1 MQIKEVKVYN
11 FGKIEKREFTF
22 TPGINIIYGEN
33 EAGKSTLC
41 TFLTAMLFGMEKGR
55 GRTAKDDY
63 SRYEPWHAPAY
74 YSGAMRFLVGGRP
87 FYLERNF
94 YHKEKREILRNEA
107 DGEEMSVAYGDLA
120 MLLGGIDKE
129 TFGNTYYIPQTGA
142 VTGREL
148 AAMLAEYLTDAAGS
162 GDRTIHVARAQE
174 ILGAKKK
181 LLGIELKTL
190 QEEKQQRKKLLLV
203 EKELLERDCV
213 SLREN
218 VEKVRGQIAQLKE
231 SVSGI
236 NMPEITGNRDIR
248 EQIEEQ
254 QRRSEDGLQDGR
266 MSEAGRQRRSLIL
279 GCLAALLLALGMLL
293 NWNGT
298 GGTFHSSFWMLQGL
312 LGAGLLGAMVCVG
325 KALGALY
332 RQKTVDEDME
342 NGEPENM
349 EDEEPEDIENE
360 EAECMEDE
368 ESEYMESGEA
378 VGMDSGRY
386 PHMDAAEMGD
396 TESHLALQL
405 QQRNMEQMFGM
416 MRGNLDEK
424 ETRLYNMSEELAA
437 LEQPDRREYELLQDI
452 KALELAAEE
461 IGRIAREFCED
472 IEDLLNE
479 EVSRYVSAITNGKY
493 DSVRVDEKGN
503 LRVLTEGKEIPPDAL
518 SRGTLEQFYLA
529 LRLAVGNIVTREEDM
544 PIFLDETFVMYDE
557 RRLAQVLKVLAGT
570 GKQILLFTCQKR
582 EMELLEKM
590 GIAYHRV
597 LL

>member
-1 MQIKEVKVYN
+1 MQIKEVRVYN
-11 FGKIEKREFTF
+11 FGKLENRGFTF
-22 TPGINIIYGEN
+22 APGINVIYGGN

-55 GRTAKDDY
+55 GRTTKDDY

-74 YSGAMRFLVGGRP
+74 YSGAIRFLVDERP

-129 TFGNTYYIPQTGA
+129 TFGNTYHIPQTGA
-142 VTGREL
+142 VTGREF

-174 ILGAKKK
+174 ILASKKK
-181 LLGIELKTL
+181 LIGMDLKTL
-190 QEEKQQRKKLLLV
+190 QEEKQQRKRLLLV

-218 VEKVRGQIAQLKE
+218 IEKVRGQIAQLE
-231 SVSGI
+231 
-236 NMPEITGNRDIR
+236 EIPKGDRA
-248 EQIEEQ
+248 
-254 QRRSEDGLQDGR
+254 
-266 MSEAGRQRRSLIL
+266 EAGRQRRQVML
-279 GCLAALLLALGMLL
+279 GCLAAFLLVVGMLL

-298 GGTFHSSFWMLQGL
+298 AGTFHNSFWMLQGL
-312 LGAGLLGAMVCVG
+312 LGAGLLGAIVCVG
-325 KALGALY
+325 KALGALH
-332 RQKTVDEDME
+332 RQNRADEDME
-342 NGEPENM
+342 NGEPEVM
-349 EDEEPEDIENE
+349 EDD
-360 EAECMEDE
+360 

-378 VGMDSGRY
+378 VGMDSGKY
-386 PHMDAAEMGD
+386 THMDAAEMGV
-396 TESHLALQL
+396 TESSLALQL
-405 QQRNMEQMFGM
+405 QQRNMEQMFDM
-416 MRGNLDEK
+416 MCENLEEK
-424 ETRLYNMSEELAA
+424 ETRLYNMGEELAG
-437 LEQPDRREYELLQDI
+437 LEQPDRRECELLQDM
-452 KALELAAEE
+452 KALELAADE

-472 IEDLLNE
+472 IEDFLNE
-479 EVSRYVSAITNGKY
+479 EVSRYVSAITDGKY

-529 LRLAVGNIVTREEDM
+529 LRLAVGNIVTREEEM
-544 PIFLDETFVMYDE
+544 PILLDEIFVMYDE
-557 RRLAQVLKVLAGT
+557 KRLEQVIKVLAGT

-582 EMELLEKM
+582 EMELLEKL
-590 GIAYHRV
+590 GIAYHKV